1 MQVLSEVSQKQ
12 VIHLQIPV
20 EQAEEK
26 ILIQNTLV
34 KKKVQLIL
42 KRTFDIVV
50 ASTLIVLLSPV
61 LILIAVLIKM
71 ASKGNVL
78 YSNERVGYK
87 GRNFRCYKFRSMV
100 SDQSKIA
107 QAHKVALE
115 QQQKG
120 VLLKLQDDPRVTW
133 IGKIITQI

>member
-1 MQVLSEVSQKQ
+1 MQVLSEVLQKQ

-20 EQAEEK
+20 EQADEK
-26 ILIQNTLV
+26 ILIQNMLV
-34 KKKVQLIL
+34 KKRVQLIL

-61 LILIAVLIKM
+61 LLLVAVLIRM
-71 ASKGNVL
+71 SSKGHIL

-87 GRNFRCYKFRSMV
+87 GKNFHCYKFRSMV

-107 QAHKVALE
+107 QAYKEA
-115 QQQKG
+115 
-120 VLLKLQDDPRVTW
+120 
-133 IGKIITQI
+133 